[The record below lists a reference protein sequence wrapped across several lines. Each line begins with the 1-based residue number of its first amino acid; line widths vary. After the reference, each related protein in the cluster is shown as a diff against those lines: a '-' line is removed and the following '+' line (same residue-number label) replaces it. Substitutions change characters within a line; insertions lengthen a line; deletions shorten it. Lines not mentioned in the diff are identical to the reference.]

1 MKTYKVEEI
10 GRLDKVVSNLEQ
22 NMSRETIQRMIKTG
36 KILVN
41 NKQEKASFK
50 TTVGDLITL
59 EEEIPEE
66 IELKPQEMP
75 LDIIYEDDDMLVIN
89 KEKGIVVHP
98 GNGNPD
104 GTLANAVMAKCKG
117 SLSGIGG
124 KIRPGIVHRID
135 KDTSGLII
143 VAKND
148 TAHINLSKQIQDRK
162 VKKTYIALVRGVIK
176 ENEATI
182 NMPIGRNSKDR
193 KKMAVTKDGKESITH
208 FKVLKRYNGFTLLE
222 VKIETGRTHQ
232 IRVHLS
238 TIGYPI
244 VGDGVYSNGKNEFN
258 VDGQMLHAE
267 SIEFAHPITG
277 KKMKIEAP
285 LPEYFNNVLKLL
297 ENRVIDV

>member
-22 NMSRETIQRMIKTG
+22 NISREAIQRMVKTG

-41 NKQEKASFK
+41 GKQEKASYK
-50 TTVGDLITL
+50 TTVGDVITL

-75 LDIIYEDDDMLVIN
+75 LDIIYEDEDMLVIN

-104 GTLANAVMAKCKG
+104 GTLANAVMAKCKS

-148 TAHINLSKQIQDRK
+148 TAHLNLSKQIQDRK

-182 NMPIGRNSKDR
+182 NMPIGRSSKDR
-193 KKMAVTKDGKESITH
+193 KKMAVTKDGKEAITH

-238 TIGYPI
+238 EIGYPI
-244 VGDGVYSNGKNEFN
+244 VGDEVYSNGKNPFG
-258 VDGQMLHAE
+258 VKGQMLHAE
-267 SIEFAHPITG
+267 KLELKHPRTG
-277 KKMKIEAP
+277 KDLTFEAP
-285 LPEYFNNVLKLL
+285 VPKYFEDIINQL
-297 ENRVIDV
+297 EKE

>member
-10 GRLDKVVSNLEQ
+10 GRLDKVVSNLVQ
-22 NMSRETIQRMIKTG
+22 NISREAIQRMVKTG

-41 NKQEKASFK
+41 GKQEKASYK
-50 TTVGDLITL
+50 TTVGDVITL

-75 LDIIYEDDDMLVIN
+75 LDIIYEDEDMLVIN

-148 TAHINLSKQIQDRK
+148 TAHLNLSKQIQDRK

-182 NMPIGRNSKDR
+182 NMPIGRSSKDR
-193 KKMAVTKDGKESITH
+193 KKMAVTKDGKEAITH

-238 TIGYPI
+238 EIGYPI
-244 VGDGVYSNGKNEFN
+244 VGDEVYSNGKNPFG
-258 VDGQMLHAE
+258 VKGQMLHAE
-267 SIEFAHPITG
+267 KLELKHPRTG
-277 KKMKIEAP
+277 KDLTFEAP
-285 LPEYFNNVLKLL
+285 VPKYFEDIINQL
-297 ENRVIDV
+297 EKE

>member
-22 NMSRETIQRMIKTG
+22 EISRETIQRMIKTG

-148 TAHINLSKQIQDRK
+148 KAHINLSKQIQDRK
-162 VKKTYIALVRGVIK
+162 EKKTYIALVRGVIK

-182 NMPIGRNSKDR
+182 NMPIGRSSKDR
-193 KKMAVTKDGKESITH
+193 KKMAVTKDGKEAITH

-238 TIGYPI
+238 EIGYPI
-244 VGDGVYSNGKNEFN
+244 VGDEVYSNGKNPFG
-258 VDGQMLHAE
+258 VKGQMLHAE
-267 SIEFAHPITG
+267 KLELKHPRTG
-277 KKMKIEAP
+277 KDLTFEAP
-285 LPEYFNNVLKLL
+285 VPKYFANIIKQL
-297 ENRVIDV
+297 EKE

>member
-22 NMSRETIQRMIKTG
+22 KISRETIQRMIKTG

-41 NKQEKASFK
+41 GKQEKASYK
-50 TTVGDLITL
+50 TAVGNVITL

-66 IELKPQEMP
+66 VELKPQEMP

-148 TAHINLSKQIQDRK
+148 TAHIALSKQIQDRK

-182 NMPIGRNSKDR
+182 NMPIGRSSKDR
-193 KKMAVTKDGKESITH
+193 KKMAVTKDGKEAITH

-238 TIGYPI
+238 EIGYPV
-244 VGDGVYSNGKNEFN
+244 VGDEVYSNGKNPFG
-258 VDGQMLHAE
+258 VKGQMLHAE
-267 SIEFAHPITG
+267 KLELKHPRTG
-277 KKMKIEAP
+277 KDLTFEAP
-285 LPEYFNNVLKLL
+285 VPKYFENIINQL
-297 ENRVIDV
+297 EKE

>member
-22 NMSRETIQRMIKTG
+22 EISRETIQRMIKTG

-50 TTVGDLITL
+50 TTVGDVITL

-66 IELKPQEMP
+66 VELKPQEMP

-143 VAKND
+143 VSKND

-182 NMPIGRNSKDR
+182 NMPIGRSSKDR
-193 KKMAVTKDGKESITH
+193 KKMAVTKDGKEAITH

-238 TIGYPI
+238 EIGYPI
-244 VGDGVYSNGKNEFN
+244 VGDEVYSNGKNPFG
-258 VDGQMLHAE
+258 VKGQMLHAE
-267 SIEFAHPITG
+267 KLELKHPRTG
-277 KKMKIEAP
+277 KDLTFEAP
-285 LPEYFNNVLKLL
+285 VPKYFANIINQL
-297 ENRVIDV
+297 EKE

>member
-22 NMSRETIQRMIKTG
+22 EISRETIQRMIKTG
-36 KILVN
+36 KIFVN

-182 NMPIGRNSKDR
+182 NMPIGRSSKDR
-193 KKMAVTKDGKESITH
+193 KKMAVTKDGKEAITH

-238 TIGYPI
+238 EIGYPI
-244 VGDGVYSNGKNEFN
+244 VGDEVYSNGKNPFG
-258 VDGQMLHAE
+258 VKGQMLHAE
-267 SIEFAHPITG
+267 KLELKHPRTG
-277 KKMKIEAP
+277 KDLTFEAP
-285 LPEYFNNVLKLL
+285 VPKYFANIINQL
-297 ENRVIDV
+297 EKE

>member
-22 NMSRETIQRMIKTG
+22 EISRETIQRMIKTG

-50 TTVGDLITL
+50 TTVGDVITL

-66 IELKPQEMP
+66 VELKPQEMP

-182 NMPIGRNSKDR
+182 NMPIGRSSKDR
-193 KKMAVTKDGKESITH
+193 KKMAVTKDGKEAITH

-238 TIGYPI
+238 EIGYPI
-244 VGDGVYSNGKNEFN
+244 VGDEVYSNGKNPFG
-258 VDGQMLHAE
+258 VKGQMLHAE
-267 SIEFAHPITG
+267 KLELKHPRTG
-277 KKMKIEAP
+277 KDLTFEAP
-285 LPEYFNNVLKLL
+285 VPKYFANIINQL
-297 ENRVIDV
+297 EKE

>member
-1 MKTYKVEEI
+1 MNKYEI
-10 GRLDKVVSNLEQ
+10 QEIDRLDKVVSNLETEL
-22 NMSRETIQRMIKTG
+22 SREAIQRLIKDG

-41 NKQEKASFK
+41 KKQAKPSYKTNIGDIVTIEKEK
-50 TTVGDLITL
+50 
-59 EEEIPEE
+59 PEE

-75 LDIIYEDDDMLVIN
+75 LDIIYEDDNILVVN

-104 GTLANAVMAKCKG
+104 GTLANAIMAKCKD

-148 TAHINLSKQIQDRK
+148 TSHINLSEQIQKRL
-162 VKKTYIALVRGVIK
+162 VKKIYIALVRGVVK

-182 NMPIGRNSKDR
+182 NMPIGRSTKDR
-193 KKMAVTKDGKESITH
+193 KKMAVTKTGKEAISH
-208 FKVLKRYNGFTLLE
+208 FKVLKRYNGYTLLE
-222 VKIETGRTHQ
+222 VTIETGRTHQ

-238 TIGYPI
+238 EIGYPI
-244 VGDGVYSNGKNEFN
+244 VGDGVYSNGKNPFGIE
-258 VDGQMLHAE
+258 GQMLHATKLT
-267 SIEFAHPITG
+267 FKHPTTE
-277 KKMKIEAP
+277 KKVTFEAP
-285 LPEYFNNVLKLL
+285 LPEYFIEVLNKL
-297 ENRVIDV
+297 EKEM

>member
-41 NKQEKASFK
+41 GKQEKQSYK

-176 ENEATI
+176 ENEATV
-182 NMPIGRNSKDR
+182 NMPIGRSSKDR
-193 KKMAVTKDGKESITH
+193 KKMAVTKDGKEAITH

-238 TIGYPI
+238 EIGYPI
-244 VGDGVYSNGKNEFN
+244 VGDEVYSNGKNPFG
-258 VDGQMLHAE
+258 VKGQMLHAE
-267 SIEFAHPITG
+267 KLELKHPRTG
-277 KKMKIEAP
+277 KDLTFEAP
-285 LPEYFNNVLKLL
+285 VPKYFANIINQL
-297 ENRVIDV
+297 EKE

>member
-22 NMSRETIQRMIKTG
+22 NMSRETIQRMIKTA

-98 GNGNPD
+98 GSGNPD

-148 TAHINLSKQIQDRK
+148 TAHINLSKQIQDRE

-182 NMPIGRNSKDR
+182 NMPIGRSSKDR
-193 KKMAVTKDGKESITH
+193 KKMAVTKDGKEAITH

-238 TIGYPI
+238 EIGYPI
-244 VGDGVYSNGKNEFN
+244 VGDEVYSNGKNPFG
-258 VDGQMLHAE
+258 VKGQMLHAE
-267 SIEFAHPITG
+267 KLELKHPRTG
-277 KKMKIEAP
+277 KDLTFEAP
-285 LPEYFNNVLKLL
+285 VPKYFANIINQL
-297 ENRVIDV
+297 EKE

>member
-1 MKTYKVEEI
+1 MKSYKVEEI

-162 VKKTYIALVRGVIK
+162 VKKTYIALVRGFIK

-182 NMPIGRNSKDR
+182 NMPIGRSSKDR
-193 KKMAVTKDGKESITH
+193 KKMAVTKDGKEAITH

-238 TIGYPI
+238 EIGYPI
-244 VGDGVYSNGKNEFN
+244 VGDEVYSNGKNPFG
-258 VDGQMLHAE
+258 VKGQMLHAE
-267 SIEFAHPITG
+267 KLELKHPRTG
-277 KKMKIEAP
+277 KDLTFEAP
-285 LPEYFNNVLKLL
+285 VPKYFANIINQL
-297 ENRVIDV
+297 EKE

>member
-182 NMPIGRNSKDR
+182 NIPIGRSSKDR
-193 KKMAVTKDGKESITH
+193 KKMAVTKDGKEAITH

-238 TIGYPI
+238 EIGYPI
-244 VGDGVYSNGKNEFN
+244 VGDEVYSNGKNPFG
-258 VDGQMLHAE
+258 VKGQMLHAE
-267 SIEFAHPITG
+267 KLELKHPRTG
-277 KKMKIEAP
+277 KDLTFEAP
-285 LPEYFNNVLKLL
+285 VPKYFANIINQL
-297 ENRVIDV
+297 EKE

>member
-182 NMPIGRNSKDR
+182 NMPIGRSSKDR
-193 KKMAVTKDGKESITH
+193 KKMAVTKDGKEAITH

-238 TIGYPI
+238 EIGYPI
-244 VGDGVYSNGKNEFN
+244 VGDEVYSNGKNPFG
-258 VDGQMLHAE
+258 VKGQMLHAE
-267 SIEFAHPITG
+267 KLELKHPRTG
-277 KKMKIEAP
+277 KDLTFEAP
-285 LPEYFNNVLKLL
+285 VPKYFANIINQL
-297 ENRVIDV
+297 EKE

>member
-36 KILVN
+36 KILAN

-148 TAHINLSKQIQDRK
+148 TAHIALSKQIQDRK

-182 NMPIGRNSKDR
+182 NMPIGRSNKDR
-193 KKMAVTKDGKESITH
+193 KKMAVTKDGKEAITH

-238 TIGYPI
+238 EIGYPI
-244 VGDGVYSNGKNEFN
+244 VGDEVYSNGKNPFG
-258 VDGQMLHAE
+258 VKGQMLHAE
-267 SIEFAHPITG
+267 KLELKHPRTG
-277 KKMKIEAP
+277 KDLTFEAP
-285 LPEYFNNVLKLL
+285 VPKYFANIINQL
-297 ENRVIDV
+297 EKE